1 MLPLCLAEMVD
12 HCGWGKTITLDG
24 SPRQIFFF
32 FSKGKVSKR
41 KAVRSHDPSLSK
53 KHAES
58 FLTYKLPS

>member
-1 MLPLCLAEMVD
+1 MGQD
-12 HCGWGKTITLDG
+12 HHLGWQSTPD
-24 SPRQIFFF
+24 FF